1 MNTTDGDL
9 LRRYVRDHS
18 EAAFEELT
26 RRHLGLVYSA
36 ALRQVNHNT
45 HLAEDVT
52 QLVFTDL
59 ARKAARLLRHT
70 SLTGWLYTSTRY
82 AAASVRRTESR
93 RSVREQEACAMQKL
107 QLTEPQLDW
116 TRISPLLDEAMH
128 SLSEAD
134 REAVLL
140 RHFEQRSYSE
150 IGDHFGIGEN
160 AARMRVDRALDKLQ
174 AALARQGITST
185 ALALAGV
192 LSANAVG
199 TFPATL
205 ISSISRN
212 ALATATGGIFAA
224 FSSFFSSWIVKSAA
238 VILMATIGLTI
249 FKAAQPKPNLIS
261 KEVAV
266 GGVFEEQKPTASIL
280 NAAST
285 TNGGALVAV
294 RVIEMSGQALH
305 LKIVATDSGKPVPN
319 VPMDMR
325 VWANGKFNGAKH
337 PVSDRFGNCLIS
349 YPPNVTR
356 LEITTRIDDFAD
368 TQLLW
373 TPQNGDLVPTNY
385 LLRLDRP
392 VAIGGHVVDADGNP
406 VAGAKVGW
414 NHEDDPGSVK
424 LPQSHEFGWIE
435 VSTDSNGRWRINRIA
450 EDMLWRIYGSARETN
465 HVDSKMIWPARNAS
479 DLKQLREQ
487 TFLFHL
493 GRPITVHGV
502 VVDDDDAPVVGAN
515 ILVGGVAE
523 SGRRESISEMD
534 GSFTV
539 RGCKPGKQ
547 TITAEADGYAVT
559 SMKAVLSD
567 TSGPI
572 CLKLQRGKLLR
583 LRVVDRND
591 LPLRKA
597 SVWLN
602 TFENG
607 SIEKNRPTI
616 PQVEFE
622 GKTDAEGRLV
632 WSNAPDAE
640 LNFDVSAAKHT
651 RVYGVKMR
659 PDAEEHIV
667 RLPDAVIVH
676 GTVRDADT
684 GDLIPKFRMITG
696 WPEWNPMDNSTNA
709 QWSRFSRDWLP
720 FANGTYHHAFEE
732 PLILG
737 TKNPGYML
745 KFEADGYASFVTR
758 SIGPDEGD
766 VRLDVVLH
774 RAAVVTATVY
784 TPSGQLAR
792 NAEAGFVFPGARL
805 SLVPGGFSNNFNRNG
820 GSVVRTDK
828 NGTFQLP
835 ADESIS
841 RIIVAS
847 PDGYAETTPAKL
859 TEYPVIQLQS
869 WGKLELTSYSGG
881 KPAVGREYILEFE
894 NGSPETVSF
903 DFTRSRFKTDGE
915 GRVIIEKMPLG
926 RHAVAPLYVSS
937 TTPDNV
943 TSWTPGQEKTFF
955 EINPGTTTSVSLN
968 SSDWTI
974 NASIRWP
981 EGTHLKKGWN
991 VLASLQSRIPWPAN
1005 ALTNEFARNAYLQ
1018 SPEFLKLRKT
1028 LKYYPIEVKDA
1039 KTITIDHIAK
1049 GNYEIGVSVIDGP
1062 AIFTLNPG
1070 QSPPKVT
1077 CVLQGNLPVTV
1088 PKEPGNG
1095 VIDAGS
1101 VELHSVKQAK

>member
-1 MNTTDGDL
+1 
-9 LRRYVRDHS
+9 
-18 EAAFEELT
+18 
-26 RRHLGLVYSA
+26 
-36 ALRQVNHNT
+36 
-45 HLAEDVT
+45 
-52 QLVFTDL
+52 
-59 ARKAARLLRHT
+59 
-70 SLTGWLYTSTRY
+70 
-82 AAASVRRTESR
+82 
-93 RSVREQEACAMQKL
+93 
-107 QLTEPQLDW
+107 
-116 TRISPLLDEAMH
+116 
-128 SLSEAD
+128 
-134 REAVLL
+134 
-140 RHFEQRSYSE
+140 
-150 IGDHFGIGEN
+150 
-160 AARMRVDRALDKLQ
+160 
-174 AALARQGITST
+174 
-185 ALALAGV
+185 
-192 LSANAVG
+192 
-199 TFPATL
+199 
-205 ISSISRN
+205 
-212 ALATATGGIFAA
+212 
-224 FSSFFSSWIVKSAA
+224 
-238 VILMATIGLTI
+238 
-249 FKAAQPKPNLIS
+249 
-261 KEVAV
+261 
-266 GGVFEEQKPTASIL
+266 
-280 NAAST
+280 
-285 TNGGALVAV
+285 
-294 RVIEMSGQALH
+294 
-305 LKIVATDSGKPVPN
+305 
-319 VPMDMR
+319 
-325 VWANGKFNGAKH
+325 
-337 PVSDRFGNCLIS
+337 
-349 YPPNVTR
+349 
-356 LEITTRIDDFAD
+356 
-368 TQLLW
+368 
-373 TPQNGDLVPTNY
+373 
-385 LLRLDRP
+385 LRLDRP

-450 EDMLWRIYGSARETN
+450 EDMLRRIYGSARETN
-465 HVDSKMIWPARNAS
+465 YVDTEAIWPGRNAS
-479 DLKQLREQ
+479 ILKQLREQ
-487 TFLFHL
+487 TFVFHL
-493 GRPITVHGV
+493 GRPVTVRGV
-502 VVDDDDAPVVGAN
+502 VVDANAQPIAGAN
-515 ILVGGVAE
+515 VFIGIIA
-523 SGRRESISEMD
+523 SAGRRDSHTEAD
-534 GSFTV
+534 GSFV
-539 RGCKPGKQ
+539 IQGCEPGEQ
-547 TITAEADGYAVT
+547 IITAEAEGFATT
-559 SMKAVLSD
+559 SIKSVLSAD
-567 TSGPI
+567 SQVR
-572 CLKLQRGKLLR
+572 LKLQGGKTLR
-583 LRVVDRND
+583 MRVVDQDNRPIQNA
-591 LPLRKA
+591 R
-597 SVWLN
+597 VWLN
-602 TFENG
+602 IFENG
-607 SIEKNRPTI
+607 PMEKDRPPV
-616 PQVEFE
+616 PQVEFNRT
-622 GKTDAEGRLV
+622 TDAHGILI

-640 LNFDVSAAKHT
+640 LSFDVSAAAHT
-651 RVYGVKMR
+651 RVSNLKIR
-659 PDAEEHIV
+659 PDGQEHV
-667 RLPDAVIVH
+667 VQLSGAVIVH
-676 GTVRDADT
+676 GTVRDADS
-684 GDLIPKFRMITG
+684 GDLIPKFRIVTG

-784 TPSGQLAR
+784 TPDGQLAR

-805 SLVPGGFSNNFNRNG
+805 SLVPGGFSNDFNRNG

-828 NGTFQLP
+828 NGKFQLP

-981 EGTHLKKGWN
+981 EGMHLKNGWN

-1005 ALTNEFARNAYLQ
+1005 ALTNELARNAYLQ

-1101 VELHSVKQAK
+1101 VELHAVPNPK

>member
-18 EAAFEELT
+18 EAAFEELAQ
-26 RRHLGLVYSA
+26 RHLGLVYSA
-36 ALRQVNHNT
+36 ALRQVNQNA
-45 HLAEDVT
+45 HLAQDVT
-52 QLVFTDL
+52 QMVFTDL
-59 ARKAARLLRHT
+59 ARKAGKLMRHS
-70 SLTGWLYTSTRY
+70 SLAGWLYTSTRY
-82 AAASVRRTESR
+82 AAANARRSESR
-93 RSVREQEACAMQKL
+93 RSVREQEAYAMQGL
-107 QLTEPQLDW
+107 QSAEPQPDW
-116 TRISPLLDEAMH
+116 TQISPLLDEAMH
-128 SLSEAD
+128 SLTEAD

-150 IGDHFGIGEN
+150 IGDQLGIGEN
-160 AARMRVDRALDKLQ
+160 AARMRVDRALEKLQ
-174 AALARQGITST
+174 AALARHGITST
-185 ALALAGV
+185 ALALAGA

-205 ISSISRN
+205 VSTIARN
-212 ALATATGGIFAA
+212 ALTAATGGIFVAV
-224 FSSFFSSWIVKSAA
+224 SNFFSSWIVKSAA
-238 VILMATIGLTI
+238 VVLMATIGLTI
-249 FKAAQPKPNLIS
+249 FKTTRPKPNSIS
-261 KEVAV
+261 REVVV
-266 GGVFEEQKPTASIL
+266 GSVFEEPKPTAAIS
-280 NAAST
+280 NATLTA
-285 TNGGALVAV
+285 NGAALVAS
-294 RVIEMSGQALH
+294 RPTEMTGPALQ
-305 LKIVATDSGKPVPN
+305 LKIFAADSGKPVPN

-325 VWANGKFNGAKH
+325 VWAGGKFNGAEH

-349 YPPNVTR
+349 YPTNITR
-356 LEITTRIDDFAD
+356 MEITTRIDDFAD

-373 TPQNGDLVPTNY
+373 TPHNGDLIPTNY

-450 EDMLWRIYGSARETN
+450 EDMLRRIYGSARETN
-465 HVDSKMIWPARNAS
+465 YVDTEAIWPGRNAS
-479 DLKQLREQ
+479 ILKQLREQ
-487 TFLFHL
+487 TFVFHL
-493 GRPITVHGV
+493 GRPVTVRGV
-502 VVDDDDAPVVGAN
+502 VVDANAQPIAGAKVF
-515 ILVGGVAE
+515 IGIIA
-523 SGRRESISEMD
+523 SAGRRDSHTEAD
-534 GSFTV
+534 GSFV
-539 RGCKPGKQ
+539 IQGCEPGEQ
-547 TITAEADGYAVT
+547 IITAEAEGFATT
-559 SMKAVLSD
+559 SIKSVLSAD
-567 TSGPI
+567 SQVR
-572 CLKLQRGKLLR
+572 LKLQGGKTLR
-583 LRVVDRND
+583 MRVVDQDNRPIQNA
-591 LPLRKA
+591 R
-597 SVWLN
+597 VWLN
-602 TFENG
+602 IFENG
-607 SIEKNRPTI
+607 PMEKDRPPV
-616 PQVEFE
+616 PQVEFNRT
-622 GKTDAEGRLV
+622 TDAHGILI

-640 LNFDVSAAKHT
+640 LSFDVSAAAHT
-651 RVYGVKMR
+651 RVSNLKIR
-659 PDAEEHIV
+659 PDGQEHV
-667 RLPDAVIVH
+667 VQLSGAVIVH
-676 GTVRDADT
+676 GTVRDADS
-684 GDLIPKFRMITG
+684 GDLIPKFRIVTG

-784 TPSGQLAR
+784 TPDGQLAR

-805 SLVPGGFSNNFNRNG
+805 SLVPGGFSNDFNRNG

-828 NGTFQLP
+828 NGKFQLP

-915 GRVIIEKMPLG
+915 GRVIIEQMPPG
-926 RHAVAPLYVSS
+926 RHAVTRLYIKTSGD
-937 TTPDNV
+937 T
-943 TSWTPGQEKTFF
+943 TSWQHGQEKTFF
-955 EINPGTTTSVSLN
+955 EINPGATTSLSLGLSN
-968 SSDWTI
+968 STVG
-974 NASIRWP
+974 ASIRWP
-981 EGTHLKKGWN
+981 LGIHPKSNWSIRATLHTPF
-991 VLASLQSRIPWPAN
+991 PWPGN
-1005 ALTNEFARNAYLQ
+1005 AAMSEIARNAYLH
-1018 SPEFLKLRKT
+1018 SPEFLKLREN
-1028 LKYYPIEVKDA
+1028 LRDYSMEVKGSETVISD
-1039 KTITIDHIAK
+1039 DVSP
-1049 GNYEIGVSVIDGP
+1049 GQYEISIFVFDGP
-1062 AIFTLNPG
+1062 
-1070 QSPPKVT
+1070 K
-1077 CVLQGNLPVTV
+1077 CVLQGELPVTV
-1088 PKEPGNG
+1088 PEPPGNG
-1095 VIDAGS
+1095 VINAGS
-1101 VELHSVKQAK
+1101 VELHAVPNPK